1 MHAALKAFVVAASVV
16 NNVVVVV
23 QVVVAVI
30 VAAAVVVVVQLVF
43 AVNLPRQ
50 LLDARIEL
58 EIQFACDARYAG

>member
-30 VAAAVVVVVQLVF
+30 VAAAVVQLVF